1 MIVSIHIL
9 CNTRCCVLTRCCERH
24 SGELACQTLDHPVRA
39 LTSDIVL
46 CSWTRHSRST
56 SLHPWPGV
64 SMGTHEVTCDGPS
77 VFHATESPCIESY
90 IFEAVELKKLVIFVL
105 AHSDTFFV
113 PP

>member
-1 MIVSIHIL
+1 MPDPGSSSPGSDLRH
-9 CNTRCCVLTRCCERH
+9 CVVFL
-24 SGELACQTLDHPVRA
+24 GKTLNSP
-39 LTSDIVL
+39 
-46 CSWTRHSRST
+46 ST

-77 VFHATESPCIESY
+77 VFHATESACIESY